1 MKTYQI
7 IGLSITGVAV
17 LTLALS
23 TLLKSCNN
31 YSLSNRNLTSTSR
44 ALSTWDFRSKLEYT
58 KLKDGSE
65 EMIHIT
71 GRRITLYQ
79 NLDGDNTIDRIRKEK
94 YVIRDIFKLENIL
107 LRRYDYGTNSA
118 GFNSADSLLIAERE
132 RNIP

>member
-58 KLKDGSE
+58 KLKDLLSGRLDNLPE
-65 EMIHIT
+65 EEL
-71 GRRITLYQ
+71 LY
-79 NLDGDNTIDRIRKEK
+79 IKI
-94 YVIRDIFKLENIL
+94 
-107 LRRYDYGTNSA
+107 
-118 GFNSADSLLIAERE
+118 
-132 RNIP
+132 